1 MFFTPTHSL
10 DVNTIVDDPLMVD
23 FINKYFPQIYNDVYK
38 KKSFSLRAANSLGRS
53 LGSAKTFF
61 SKTETKAATLLS
73 YWAADTLIAL
83 FLIITSTSTLALT
96 LALSMLALHTYATF
110 SVVTEIMQ

>member
-10 DVNTIVDDPLMVD
+10 DINTIAEDPVMVD
-23 FINKYFPQIYNDVYK
+23 FINKYFPQIYNNVYEN
-38 KKSFSLRAANSLGRS
+38 KSFSLRTAKTFGRT
-53 LGSAKTFF
+53 LGSVKSFF

-83 FLIITSTSTLALT
+83 FLILTSTNTLALT

-110 SVVTEIMQ
+110 SVVNQIMK

>member
-1 MFFTPTHSL
+1 MFSTPTHFL
-10 DVNTIVDDPLMVD
+10 DINTIAEDPVMVD
-23 FINKYFPQIYNDVYK
+23 FINKYFPHIYNNVYEN
-38 KKSFSLRAANSLGRS
+38 KSFSLRSANALGRT
-53 LGSAKTFF
+53 LGSVKNFF

-83 FLIITSTSTLALT
+83 FLILTSTNTLALT

-110 SVVTEIMQ
+110 SVVNQIMR